1 MANTL
6 REMKIKTTVRYH
18 LTLVRMAIIKNPK
31 IRNAGEGV
39 GFPGGSTGKEFAYS
53 VGDLGL
59 IPGLG
64 RSPGEGNGNPLQYS
78 ALENSM
84 DCIVYGV
91 DCTVYGEGVEKK
103 GSCSTVGGNANWC
116 RQYAEQ
122 YGDSLKT
129 KNRVTVW
136 LRNPTLGHIPRESCN
151 LKRHMYP
158 NVYSSTTYN
167 NQDT

>member
-1 MANTL
+1 MAYTL
-6 REMKIKTTVRYH
+6 REMQIKTTMRYH

-78 ALENSM
+78 ALEKPM
-84 DCIVYGV
+84 DRGASQ
-91 DCTVYGEGVEKK
+91 G
-103 GSCSTVGGNANWC
+103 
-116 RQYAEQ
+116 
-122 YGDSLKT
+122 
-129 KNRVTVW
+129 
-136 LRNPTLGHIPRESCN
+136 
-151 LKRHMYP
+151 
-158 NVYSSTTYN
+158 
-167 NQDT
+167 